1 MSLEIANW
9 PERHFVSQRYIL
21 WYGGGYSST
30 AVLIWAE
37 SLESALECLGEH
49 LEGSSFLLT
58 HGSDELSELM
68 AEACGEIGLPWPM
81 PADADPEPYWQAEE
95 SACAD
100 LTYTEA
106 GYLVSYQWGI
116 TVENPTLAELHTLIR
131 ESRR

>member
-1 MSLEIANW
+1 MRRFEIANW
-9 PERHFVSQRYIL
+9 AERAFTPTRWVL
-21 WYGGGYSST
+21 WYGEGYSST

-68 AEACGEIGLPWPM
+68 AEACGEIGLPWPI
-81 PADADPEPYWQAEE
+81 PDGADLEPYWQVEE
-95 SACAD
+95 SAYAD

-106 GYLVSYQWGI
+106 GYIVSYEWGI
-116 TVENPTLAELHTLIR
+116 VAENPTLGEIHSLAR
-131 ESRR
+131 S